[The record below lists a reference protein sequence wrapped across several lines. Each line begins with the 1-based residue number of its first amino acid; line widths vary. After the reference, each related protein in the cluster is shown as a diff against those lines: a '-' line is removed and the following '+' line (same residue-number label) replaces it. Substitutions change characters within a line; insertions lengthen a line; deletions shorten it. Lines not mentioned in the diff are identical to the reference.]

1 MENFKNSLL
10 WYSIKRLL
18 QGIPLIIIVVLFC
31 FAVIQLAPGTP
42 LSLLGGS
49 DGITPEQE
57 AYLTEKWGL
66 NDSLFEQIVNYCKNM
81 LTFDLGDSY
90 RLGRPVMEVILERL
104 PTTLLL
110 LLPSLAIASV
120 LGVSVGMYCA
130 RHMHTLGDN
139 VMSVV
144 ALAGYSVPLFWIGQM
159 LILIFANTLG
169 WLPVSGLQDLRAN
182 HTGLALVWDVFKHLI
197 LPGS

>member
-81 LTFDLGDSY
+81 LTFDLGDS
-90 RLGRPVMEVILERL
+90 
-104 PTTLLL
+104 
-110 LLPSLAIASV
+110 
-120 LGVSVGMYCA
+120 
-130 RHMHTLGDN
+130 
-139 VMSVV
+139 
-144 ALAGYSVPLFWIGQM
+144 
-159 LILIFANTLG
+159 
-169 WLPVSGLQDLRAN
+169 
-182 HTGLALVWDVFKHLI
+182 
-197 LPGS
+197 